1 MDVYLLFP
9 TYNNDNY
16 PKTKFKIIKR
26 ANQLRRMFISN
37 EVLIDFP
44 NHKSNT
50 AKKALEYFVEN
61 SYVFQRAESIWGII
75 RMWEWMSNDKT
86 CVIFK
91 MSVLDNEWGVLLI

>member
-61 SYVFQRAESIWGII
+61 SYLSFREQRVYEELLECES
-75 RMWEWMSNDKT
+75 E
-86 CVIFK
+86 
-91 MSVLDNEWGVLLI
+91 